1 MAPQT
6 SIESKTY
13 YSAAAGLIVNIN
25 VGHRVI
31 EPGGTTAMVDQKIA
45 EFQPIGDGFGRL
57 STSDPEVM
65 AKLDARAL
73 AHGDVFDG
81 VEYARRTTPA
91 EVRLKMA
98 ESENARIL
106 NDYNRLLAKVQA
118 DKEASGKK

>member
-1 MAPQT
+1 MSPQT
-6 SIESKTY
+6 STEPKTY

-25 VGHRVI
+25 VGRRII

-57 STSDPEVM
+57 ATSDPEVI

-73 AHGDVFDG
+73 EHGDVFDG
-81 VEYARRTTPA
+81 TEYARRTTPA
-91 EVRLKMA
+91 EVRLKLA
-98 ESENARIL
+98 EQENTRIM

-118 DKEASGKK
+118 EEKTKK